1 MGLGHKDTHCLPVSF
16 AAPPSLL
23 HTADLKD
30 QSQSSVVA
38 DPFGVR
44 CLEIKGKINSG
55 CLLGLL

>member
-1 MGLGHKDTHCLPVSF
+1 MGLRFKGTLCLPISF

-30 QSQSSVVA
+30 QSQSSMVA

-44 CLEIKGKINSG
+44 CSEIKGKINSG